1 MDIHPTA
8 VATCEAEI
16 AMPITIAF
24 DVYGTLID
32 TQGVIAVL
40 EDLIGERAA
49 EFSRTWRDKQLEY
62 SFRRGLMA
70 AYADFGVCTRQAL
83 EYTCLYYQTPFTS
96 DQKRGL
102 LDSYSSL
109 PAFNDVKTG
118 LSQLQGAGISL
129 YAFSNGA
136 GRAVEVLLANAGIRD
151 CFDGIVSCDDV
162 RSFKPN
168 PAVYAHFLRES
179 GTTSEEA
186 WLVSSNPFDVI
197 GAISAGWR
205 AAWLQRSGSAVFD
218 PWDIEPTLTVASL
231 GDLAAK
237 LLTPAP

>member
-1 MDIHPTA
+1 
-8 VATCEAEI
+8 
-16 AMPITIAF
+16 MPVTIAF

-32 TQGVIAVL
+32 TQGVVAAL
-40 EDLIGERAA
+40 EDLIGKRAA

-70 AYADFGVCTRQAL
+70 AYADFGICTRQAL
-83 EYTCLYYQTPFTS
+83 EYTCLYYQTPLTG
-96 DQKRGL
+96 DQKQVL

-109 PAFNDVKTG
+109 PAFDDVKTG
-118 LSQLQGAGISL
+118 LSQLQGAGIGL

-136 GRAVEVLLANAGIRD
+136 RRAVEVLLANAGIRD

-162 RSFKPN
+162 RTFKPN
-168 PAVYAHFLRES
+168 PTVYAHFLRES
-179 GTTSEEA
+179 GATKEAA

-197 GAISAGWR
+197 GAVSAGWQ

-218 PWDIEPTLTVASL
+218 PWDIAPTININSL
-231 GDLAAK
+231 VDLQEK
-237 LLTPAP
+237 LSIS